1 MSRPVA
7 LLLVHLVLLIV
18 LAASPVAQADCDPR
32 IGMFSLPTIEVGGTL
47 YLVSRVD
54 QGSFCRHHGY
64 YKMGYSLP
72 RRFENEPQLRPGKP
86 FPFPISTYL
95 PGMSKIC
102 TPTNDEPCYFYHFI
116 ECLPR
121 GVKSC
126 AKLWTSVDGMGTGN
140 QGGVNWGN
148 NNTGIKNRV
157 STTSADGVSTT
168 SANDVPTTSTKE
180 VPATSA
186 DRVSTTSANDVPTT
200 STKEVPA
207 TSADRVSTTSANDV
221 PTTSTE
227 EVPATSADRV
237 STTSAKEV
245 SQPSSY

>member
-1 MSRPVA
+1 
-7 LLLVHLVLLIV
+7 
-18 LAASPVAQADCDPR
+18 
-32 IGMFSLPTIEVGGTL
+32 
-47 YLVSRVD
+47 
-54 QGSFCRHHGY
+54 
-64 YKMGYSLP
+64 MGYSLP

-148 NNTGIKNRV
+148 NNTGIKNRGEWCGQGHDENHARLHL
-157 STTSADGVSTT
+157 SE
-168 SANDVPTTSTKE
+168 PC
-180 VPATSA
+180 
-186 DRVSTTSANDVPTT
+186 
-200 STKEVPA
+200 
-207 TSADRVSTTSANDV
+207 
-221 PTTSTE
+221 
-227 EVPATSADRV
+227 
-237 STTSAKEV
+237 
-245 SQPSSY
+245 PSPLMCREWEQRQL